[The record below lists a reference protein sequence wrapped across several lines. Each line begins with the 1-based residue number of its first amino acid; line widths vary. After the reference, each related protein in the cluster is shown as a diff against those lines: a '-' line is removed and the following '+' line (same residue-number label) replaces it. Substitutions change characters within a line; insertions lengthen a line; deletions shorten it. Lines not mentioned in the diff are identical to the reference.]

1 MIGKTVKGNGFRGV
15 LNYVM
20 EKPGA
25 ECIGGNMSA
34 TTPKGLAIEFRAIA
48 NHNQRVKRPVAHISL
63 SPSPSEEL
71 SDSLALDF
79 VHAYM
84 DKIGLRNCQWILVR
98 HTDTETE
105 DGLPRP
111 HFHIVAN
118 RVQQTDYKVVT
129 AWRDYRR
136 SEVAIRELE
145 QEFGLIQVQPSW
157 EFDRIAPSTGQQ
169 KKAKR
174 EQTADESVKAK
185 LQKAIDAA
193 TDDNPKMPELL
204 QKLKG
209 VGVNALVH
217 FQSTGRVQG
226 LTYEMDGITF
236 SGTKLGKAYTFPGL
250 QKYRGVT
257 YEPDRDAELLLVKE
271 QAKTASIP
279 PSVTPNLQAFGLPK
293 KRSKKR
299 SNGLELS

>member
-20 EKPGA
+20 EKLGA

-34 TTPKGLAIEFRAIA
+34 TTPKGLAQEFRAIA
-48 NHNQRVKRPVAHISL
+48 SHNQRVKRPVAHISL

-145 QEFGLIQVQPSW
+145 EEFGLIQVQPSW
-157 EFDRIAPSTGQQ
+157 EFDRIAPSTGLQQ
-169 KKAKR
+169 KAKR
-174 EQTADESVKAK
+174 EQTTDESVKAK

-193 TDDNPKMPELL
+193 TDDNPTMPELL
-204 QKLKG
+204 RKLKG
-209 VGVNALVH
+209 QGVIAKVH

-226 LTYEMDGITF
+226 LTYSMDGITF

-250 QKYRGVT
+250 MKYRGVG
-257 YEPDRDAELLLVKE
+257 YEAERDNKLLKVEEETKIVP
-271 QAKTASIP
+271 KP
-279 PSVTPNLQAFGLPK
+279 PTVTPNLQAYGKP
-293 KRSKKR
+293 KKR
-299 SNGLELS
+299 SNGLEL